1 MQMKAKQI
9 ALVILSAIAVFLYW
23 QKYQDTYKD
32 EGRLLVSQEGDA
44 VKLVWKTSIELPMA
58 RRFEEAYREW
68 RDKTRKFIIILDSNG
83 GALRE
88 GRFVIDVI
96 EKMKQTHFVETRV
109 EAGADCLSMC
119 VPIYLRGD
127 KRTAASNSRWM
138 FHEPT
143 SYDFVTGE
151 KADRDDDDRRE
162 AGERFFQKYF
172 VNSEM
177 NPDWRSKL
185 QEAWVGRDVWF
196 SGQQL
201 VNQNSNVITHLK

>member
-1 MQMKAKQI
+1 MKANQI
-9 ALVILSAIAVFLYW
+9 ALLILSAIAVFLYW

-32 EGRLLVSQEGDA
+32 EGRLLITQEGDA
-44 VKLVWKTSIELPMA
+44 VKLSWNTSIELPMA

-68 RDKTRKFIIILDSNG
+68 GDKTQKFIISLDSNG

-96 EKMKQTHFVETRV
+96 EEMKQTHLVETMV
-109 EAGADCLSMC
+109 GPGADCLSMC
-119 VPIYLRGD
+119 VPIYLRGEV
-127 KRTAASNSRWM
+127 RSAAATSRWM

-143 SYDFVTGE
+143 SYDYVTGE
-151 KADRDDDDRRE
+151 KADRDDDDKRE

-177 NPDWRSKL
+177 DPAWRAKL
-185 QEAWVGRDVWF
+185 QQAWVGRDVWF

-201 VNQNSNVITHLK
+201 VNQNSNIITRLK